1 MSMNVSKSDPGMM
14 DFVRIKTGI
23 PGLDQM
29 TEGGFPFP
37 STVLVAGSAGTGK
50 TTFALQFL
58 MQGAKEGEQ
67 CLYFTTLSEPV
78 QWMLRFASRLGFI
91 NKNYFGKEV
100 RYVELG
106 TFLREEKDPQKLLE
120 FIEEH
125 ITEVMPQRIV
135 IDPVTVIEELIGG
148 SYRNFLYDLANR
160 LKNWQ
165 AVSIL
170 TGEVLPDEP
179 YPVQVSYIVDTV
191 ILLSY
196 GVKHVT
202 ALQTLLIAVL
212 EPILNPIWVF
222 LVLGERPGPW
232 ALVGGAIILV
242 AVTLRSVLSLRSA
255 VRSTSAG

>member
-1 MSMNVSKSDPGMM
+1 MNVTANRSDPGMM

-106 TFLREEKDPQKLLE
+106 TFLREEKDPTKLLE

-135 IDPVTVIEELIGG
+135 IDPVTVVEELIGG

-196 GVKHVT
+196 GVTPEGGRRKYLEILKMRGTNHT
-202 ALQTLLIAVL
+202 TGRHLLDTSRNGVSVQA
-212 EPILNPIWVF
+212 
-222 LVLGERPGPW
+222 G
-232 ALVGGAIILV
+232 
-242 AVTLRSVLSLRSA
+242 LR
-255 VRSTSAG
+255 